1 MHNKTKEK
9 KGRSRALQFLPSYW
23 RALSFVLV
31 LLFPFLSANAIE
43 KELVTNGSFNS
54 NSTFYGYQSYLPTN
68 NNGNWWEGEH
78 GIEDRPRDKWSWAPT
93 WGDHT
98 GNGGNMLV
106 ADGANWSNHPV
117 WYNTFYQTAG
127 RTYTFSVWVRDFGN
141 GNPAQLYWGVNWGQ
155 VGTTVTAQSGG
166 WTQLTTT
173 YTATYTN
180 TVTIAIHNAQSSG
193 GTSSGNDFAIDDVSI
208 IENIPVTCSGT
219 YYDSGGYWNDYNN
232 NEDTYETFCADY
244 GQNIRFNFSS
254 FRTRNNSDYLRVY
267 DGIDQNASILDTYSG
282 NDNPG
287 TITSDGPCL
296 TFYFHSNSSQ
306 TRSGWEASISCV
318 NDSDCDELD
327 EILINQLTGSTGD
340 IDITSGATLYT
351 NNFPTTWNLEA
362 NVNGTNKNSGGK
374 VSVLFNIT
382 GNDNYS
388 NTENA
393 EPFRS
398 PNDNGGL
405 SWGPGTYNIGVTLYE
420 NDGLSGKVCDYK
432 STTLII
438 EDCNLTAFSPT
449 TNSPVCTGNTISM
462 DAGNVS
468 GATYSWTGPN
478 GFTSS
483 QRNPNITNATTSHT
497 GIYSVTVTMTGC
509 SASAT
514 TAIVVNES
522 PIVSVTKN
530 NANCGQNNGSLTF
543 AFNNVSSQTN
553 IQFSIN
559 GGSTYPYTVP
569 DNSGT
574 TTISNLAPGTY
585 NLMARW
591 GNGSCPVSVGSQTI
605 TRASGTASI
614 SGNLSICNGQS
625 TTLTASLNGAVGTV
639 NYSWGGGLGTGSS
652 KSVSPTS
659 NSIYSVTG
667 TDSQGCTG
675 TASVQVVVN
684 ALPSATASSNSPVCA
699 GGTLNLSANS
709 GMSNYSWTAP
719 NGNTYSSRN
728 PSVSS
733 VDFSYGGAYT
743 LLVTNS
749 NGCQRSATTN
759 VTINVGISPTVSNT
773 GPYCEGQTI
782 ALTSSGGSTYT
793 WSGPGGFSSSGSST
807 TRSNASIPMS
817 GTYQVTATQSG
828 TGCSATAT
836 TNVSVL
842 SSSIGAS
849 NTGPVCQN
857 GNVSFTATG
866 GNGTYSWSGPNSFS
880 ASTANPGISS
890 VGTTHEGVYTVTS
903 NITPSCPV
911 TATTELTVY
920 ALPNVTVTDTIK
932 VCTGDNATLS
942 ASGGTSYRWVGPGGF
957 DQTNASGTV
966 NVTNVTNVKTGVYT
980 VTLTNAS
987 GCTSTGTTALVISF
1001 PSLTATSNSPVCE
1014 GDNIVLTAN
1023 GGISYSWSGPNGF
1036 SSGTSSNTIINAT
1049 AVKGGDYVL
1058 TIENSLGCT
1067 ATSNVPVNVLLLN
1080 PVITGTS
1087 NVCVGD
1093 SIKLDLPHWESYSWT
1108 GPSGFT
1114 SSVSD
1119 PVIPSATM
1127 SNSGVY
1133 SVTVSKSGGC
1143 TATATFN
1150 VTMRALPNLNIGGN
1164 TLVCQGTALTLNVSG
1179 ANSYIWEGPNSFG
1192 STATSFSIPN
1202 MDTPKAG
1209 YYIVEGTN
1217 SFGCKNKDSVN
1228 VGVSVPA
1235 PVASGGGTV
1244 CLGTTISLNASGGS
1258 SYSWIG
1264 PASFT
1269 STSQNPTRANA
1280 AGTMTGVYTVT
1291 VVNSNTCSATA
1302 TVNVVVS
1309 IPQAAITTSNV
1320 CIDKDLVLSGSGGN
1334 SYAWTGP
1341 SGFSSNLQNPVIP
1354 SAQLSNSGNY
1364 VLTVTDSASCVDTE
1378 TLNVVVNTLP
1388 TATASNDSPTC
1399 AGKPLQLSS
1408 TGGTN
1413 YSWTGVNGF
1422 GSNAQNPIIA
1432 NTTASH
1438 AGIYTVTVSNA
1449 NGCTATATTGVT
1461 IHALPV
1467 PTATTSNGNICQAQT
1482 IQLTGGGGGT
1492 YLWSTPDGQ
1501 TSTSANYNRPNA
1513 TAAMSGI
1520 YTLTV
1525 TNANNCTAT
1534 ATVSVIVHPFPPPPT
1549 GENVTRCGPG
1559 TITMTAS
1566 GCAGTIRWYASN
1578 TSSTVLGTGSTYT
1591 TPSMNVGAT
1600 EDYYTTCTIYSCES
1614 LTRTRIDV
1622 EVLQPPYNVTASNTG
1637 THCAYTI
1644 AKLFGSAQNVTS
1656 YSWAGPGGYSSN
1668 VQSPTFVTATNS
1680 GGVYTLT
1687 ATAANGC
1694 TTTATTN
1701 LVINTN
1707 CGNLCQT
1714 YVALEPTN
1722 PSSCSNTNGSVRA
1735 QDYSSGVYE
1744 ISVDGINWVR
1754 STHWSSNGTIGGLGV
1769 GSHLVFMRDRSTQI
1783 ICRTAYITLI
1793 SNGGNFFNSHSVTA
1807 ASGCF
1812 DNNGSIT
1819 LGGVNS
1825 TDEVSWVGFRDRD
1838 YVSIGSLSPNNTIS
1852 NLEPGTY
1859 YVRVKRYN
1867 SVYCYKE
1874 EIITVPN
1881 NGQPCDISTFCE
1893 IGPEGNKFVNGDFG
1907 SGSDLQGPPV
1917 GLDETGYGYVYM
1929 TCTSP
1934 NDGFYTVVNNLD
1946 CNGATSGG
1954 NIFGTWDVI
1963 NEDHTPGDTG
1973 GYMMVVN
1980 ASYEPDVVVE
1990 QSIGDLCPNSR
2001 YNFTAW
2007 VRNLTANAPGHIY
2020 PNFAF
2025 LIDGVSKYTTGN
2037 ITSSGWQQVGFS
2049 FETGNYDEAIFS
2061 IRNNAPGGN
2070 GNDWVIDDIV
2080 VSKCPLNIELSG
2092 TTVACLGGLDETI
2105 SASVE
2110 DPLEEYDYY
2119 KWQQSTDNG
2128 ATWTDVTSVIQG
2140 TYSGN
2145 VMDVTLTLPTP
2156 IPSALSGIEYQIV
2169 LSTDANGFDNPGC
2182 IVTSGLTKILVP
2194 PIEMSLTPDTSKCIG
2209 SGSLELISVPSGGGA
2224 PYTFEWSTAE
2234 TTSSIFVN
2242 PTVDTEYIV
2251 TARDS
2256 SNCPVTDTVL
2266 VQVKDQPTLEVSI
2279 DQDSVCVDGMA
2290 DIVAHV
2296 EGGSGVFEFTWF
2308 TTTDTNGTW
2317 TNIPNQ
2323 SDSVYMPPTTSAG
2336 RFYYRVYVDDLV
2348 FDCNDA
2354 LSNAVL
2360 FEVVDDPVVDLNLND
2375 LTLCIDGSVE
2385 LNPIVTGGTGTMS
2398 YQWQS
2403 TTDPNSGWTDMASQT
2418 NQELTVP
2425 TDNEGIVFYRI
2436 QVSSD
2441 GNGCDFPPSD
2451 SARIEVLPV
2460 FTVDVS
2466 LDSNLVCE
2474 GGEVIL
2480 LADTTSGTGTITY
2493 QWYSS
2498 SDAINF
2504 SAMSGSTDIQLSPNT
2519 SSEGTMY
2526 YQVLATATGIGCGTT
2541 ASDTA
2546 VVQVLPEYTVNLSV
2560 DNALVCIDG
2569 AVEFTAE
2576 TGSGIGSNTYRW
2588 FVSAN
2593 ATGPYSLISG
2603 STGTSYSPITG
2614 TPGIRYYQVEAT
2626 SSSAGCGMDT
2636 SEVVSLE
2643 VLPEFSV
2650 DVSLDNSSLCVGG
2663 TFTLTADTSNGT
2675 GDVTFHWYQSI
2686 DGAPFALLPG
2696 EEDSTLTVTPSSEG
2710 TYRYYVEA
2718 TAEGPGCGS
2727 VVSDE
2732 AVINV
2737 LPSFTVDV
2745 SLDDNVVCID
2755 GLVVIAAD
2763 TNSGTGAVTY
2773 QWFSSSDGISF
2784 NPITDSTNRTLTPN
2798 TGLEGTNYYR
2808 VRATSSGVGCGMA
2821 DSDTSRVQVLPVFD
2835 VDVSIDNAIVCIG
2848 GIVELKAD
2856 TVNGT
2861 GNITYE
2867 WYSSS
2872 NFGGPFT
2879 VIPGEVDTVYYPSTT
2894 SDGTTYY
2901 QARATADG
2909 AGCGTVESDI
2919 AEVEVLPVFSVDIS
2933 PSNSIICLG
2942 GTVRFSADTS
2952 NGTGDITYKW
2962 YQGTNAAGPF
2972 VEIPGEVDSVL
2983 NVTPSAEGMYYYYVE
2998 ATASGS
3004 GCGTVASSI
3013 SSIEVLPT
3021 FTVDVSLDDN
3031 VVCIDGLVVIVA
3043 DTNSGTGAVT
3053 YQWFSS
3059 SDGISFNPITDSTNR
3074 TLTPNTG
3081 LEGTNYYRV
3090 RATSSGVGCG
3100 MADSDTSR
3108 VQVLPVFDVNVT
3120 IDNAIVC
3127 IGGVV
3132 ELKAD
3137 TVNGTGNITYEWFS
3151 SSNFAGPF
3159 SVIPG
3164 EVDTVYYP
3172 STTSD
3177 GTTYYQVRATAD
3189 GAGCGTVES
3198 DIAEVEVLPVFS
3210 VDVSPESSIICL
3222 GGTVRISADTS
3233 NGTGA
3238 VSYQWFESTNISGP
3252 FTPISGETDSI
3263 LNVTPGNIGHYYY
3276 YVEAT
3281 AQGSGCGTVSSGIAT
3296 IEVLP
3301 NFDVEVVVDDY
3312 QICTNGLVIL
3322 EADTISGS
3330 GTISYQWQYS
3340 SDGVSFTNLTDST
3353 NIRLYPSTGDTGTF
3367 YYQVIATASGEGC
3380 GTATS
3385 DVATIDVQLQMSID
3399 VDPGAADICVGDAVT
3414 FEGNPQNG
3422 VGNITYQWQE
3432 YNGSTWS
3439 DISGATDA
3447 LFNPN
3452 TSTGGQY
3459 TYRITAMADGIG
3471 CTDAESAPAIL
3482 TISDYPDVTVSQVD
3496 PLCVP
3501 DNGQITFTFS
3511 NEPNQTRIE
3520 FSIDGGVTYP
3530 YATYD
3535 SLGSFSIDTLTE
3547 DTYLLFARW
3556 EGGNCPVDLGAVTI
3570 SDRPAPQVTADYTDP
3585 TCTIDNGTITFTFPD
3600 ESTRTQLEFSWDGGL
3615 TYQPAVN
3622 DNIGSRTYVNFSP
3635 GNYDL
3640 WVRWENDECPVDL
3653 GSISMVDHPSPQVT
3667 INQDTTICV
3676 GETVNLLA
3684 NATGGDGTIA
3694 FTWNNSLPNGAAQV
3708 VSPLLTT
3715 SYIVT
3720 ATDTNAC
3727 FDRDTVTI
3735 TVNPLPVVTVSGG
3748 EYCQGDSIS
3757 MAATGGV
3764 DYEWSGPQSFT
3775 FIGENAYRLDAQTAY
3790 QGYYSVL
3797 VTDANGCENSDS
3809 TNIIVHAAPSQP
3821 IVSDE
3826 FLCGPGEVTF
3836 SASGC
3841 SGGDISWYTST
3852 IASSAIGFGTTF
3864 VTDSISATRN
3874 YYVTCTDSN
3883 GCMSTERKRA
3893 VAEIR
3898 HISTAEVNAINS
3910 TCIGE
3915 VALNNGIILV
3925 NGFREGEMY
3934 SYSLGNTYNAGS
3946 ATPSSPAV
3954 IPSNGKITENINNPV
3969 GVSESYTVRI
3979 LSTDGCPIDHT
3990 VDFIR
3995 QCEEC
4000 LPYCEPAQFIK
4011 VK

>member
-31 LLFPFLSANAIE
+31 LLLSSQSIFAIQ
-43 KELVTNGSFNS
+43 KQLVTNGNFSNGNSDFYSDYSYNYFNVNS
-54 NSTFYGYQSYLPTN
+54 NQNYSISSNPSYLNSSMESFWDHTSGNSSGQMLVANGATN
-68 NNGNWWEGEH
+68 NNAE
-78 GIEDRPRDKWSWAPT
+78 
-93 WGDHT
+93 
-98 GNGGNMLV
+98 
-106 ADGANWSNHPV
+106 V
-117 WYNTFYQTAG
+117 WYNDFYVTQG
-127 RTYTFSVWVRDFGN
+127 QTYTLSFWVRNAYYNNPSTLTWTVN
-141 GNPAQLYWGVNWGQ
+141 GSQ
-155 VGTTVTAQSGG
+155 VGGSINANDSWQLLEVTYVATVTGF
-166 WTQLTTT
+166 
-173 YTATYTN
+173 
-180 TVTIAIHNAQSSG
+180 VTFGIIETSQV
-193 GTSSGNDFAIDDVSI
+193 SSGNVFAIDDVSI
-208 IENIPVTCSGT
+208 IEDIPATCSGYFYDTGGPNGNYSDNESYYVT
-219 YYDSGGYWNDYNN
+219 Y
-232 NEDTYETFCADY
+232 CAPY
-244 GQNIRFNFSS
+244 GQNIRFNFTS
-254 FRTRNNSDYLRVY
+254 FNTRNGSDFLRVFDGVDQTGNLIGTY
-267 DGIDQNASILDTYSG
+267 DRSDD
-282 NDNPG
+282 PG
-287 TITSDGPCL
+287 TITSDGACL
-296 TFYFHSNSSQ
+296 TFYFQSNNSQ
-306 TRSGWEASISCV
+306 NRSGWEATISCV
-318 NDSDCDELD
+318 NDSDCDEID
-327 EILINQLTGSTGD
+327 QILINQLSGSVGD
-340 IDITSGATLYT
+340 IDITSGGTLYT
-351 NNFPTTWNLEA
+351 NNFPSSWNLEA
-362 NVNGTNKNSGGK
+362 GVNGSNKNSSGK
-374 VSVLFNIT
+374 VSVLFEIS
-382 GNDNYS
+382 GDDYYS

-398 PNDNGGL
+398 PNDNGSI
-405 SWGPGTYNIGVTLYE
+405 SWGPGTYNIDVTLYE
-420 NDGLSGKVCDYK
+420 NDGLGGKVCDYK

-438 EDCNLTAFSPT
+438 EDCNLTAFNPT
-449 TNSPVCTGNTISM
+449 SNSPVCTGNNITL

-468 GATYSWTGPN
+468 GATYSWSGPN

-483 QRNPNITNATTSHT
+483 QRNPTIANASTFHT
-497 GIYSVTVTMTGC
+497 GIYSVTVTMAGC

-514 TAIVVNES
+514 TAVNVNES

-530 NANCGQNNGSLTF
+530 NATCGQDNGSLTF
-543 AFNNVSSQTN
+543 AFNNVASQTN
-553 IQFSIN
+553 IQFSLN
-559 GGSTYPYTVP
+559 GGSSYPYSVP

-574 TTISNLAPGTY
+574 TTITNLAPGTY

-591 GNGSCPVSVGSQTI
+591 GNSSCPVSVGTQTI
-605 TRASGTASI
+605 SRVSGTAAI
-614 SGNLSICNGQS
+614 SGNLSICSGQS
-625 TTLTASLNGAVGTV
+625 TTLTATLNNAVGTV
-639 NYSWGGGLGTGSS
+639 NYSWSNGLGTGNS

-659 NSIYSVTG
+659 NTSYTVTG

-709 GMSNYSWTAP
+709 GMSSYLWTAP
-719 NGNTYSSRN
+719 NGNTYSTRN
-728 PSVSS
+728 PSIASVNSS
-733 VDFSYGGAYT
+733 FGGTYT
-743 LLVTNS
+743 LRVTNS
-749 NGCQRSATTN
+749 NGCQRTATTN
-759 VTINVGISPTVSNT
+759 VTITVGITPTVSNT

-782 ALTSSGGSTYT
+782 SLTASGGSTYT

-857 GNVSFTATG
+857 GNVSFAATG
-866 GNGTYSWSGPNSFS
+866 GNGTYSWSGPGSFT
-880 ASTANPGISS
+880 STSSNPGISN
-890 VGTTHEGVYTVTS
+890 VGIANEGIYTVTS

-920 ALPNVTVTDTIK
+920 ALPNVTVTDTVK

-957 DQTNASGTV
+957 DQTNTSGAVTIN
-966 NVTNVTNVKTGVYT
+966 NVTNAKTGIYT

-987 GCTSTGTTALVISF
+987 GCTSTGTTSLVISF
-1001 PSLTATSNSPVCE
+1001 PSLVVSSNSPVCQ
-1014 GDNIVLTAN
+1014 GDNIVLTAS
-1023 GGISYSWSGPNGF
+1023 GGINYSWLGPNGF
-1036 SSGTSSNTIINAT
+1036 SSGTSSNTITNAT
-1049 AVKGGDYVL
+1049 AAKGGNYVL

-1067 ATSNVPVNVLLLN
+1067 ATSNVPVNVLLTN
-1080 PVITGTS
+1080 PSITGTA

-1150 VTMRALPNLNIGGN
+1150 VTMRALPNLSISGN
-1164 TLVCQGTALTLNVSG
+1164 TTVCKGAALTLNVSG
-1179 ANSYIWEGPNSFG
+1179 ANSYIWEGPNSFA

-1202 MDTPKAG
+1202 MDTPKTG

-1244 CLGTTISLNASGGS
+1244 CLGASISLNASGGAT
-1258 SYSWIG
+1258 YSWIG

-1309 IPQAAITTSNV
+1309 IPQATITASNV
-1320 CIDKDLVLSGSGGN
+1320 CLNKDLVLSGSGGS

-1341 SGFSSNLQNPVIP
+1341 SGFSSSLQNPVIT

-1378 TLNVVVNTLP
+1378 NINIVVNTLP
-1388 TATASNDSPTC
+1388 TATASNSNPTC
-1399 AGKPLQLSS
+1399 AGQTLQLSS
-1408 TGGTN
+1408 TGGTS
-1413 YSWTGVNGF
+1413 YSWSGVNGF
-1422 GSNAQNPIIA
+1422 GSNVQNPTIA
-1432 NTTASH
+1432 NTTAAQ
-1438 AGIYTVTVSNA
+1438 AGIYTVTAYNN
-1449 NGCTATATTGVT
+1449 NGCSATATTSVS
-1461 IHALPV
+1461 ILALPT
-1467 PTATTSNGNICQAQT
+1467 PTATTANGNICQAQT

-1492 YLWSTPDGQ
+1492 YLWTTPDGQ

-1513 TAAMSGI
+1513 TATMSGI

-1534 ATVSVIVHPFPPPPT
+1534 ATVSVVVHPFPPPPT
-1549 GENVTRCGPG
+1549 ASNVTRCGAG
-1559 TITMTAS
+1559 AATLTAS
-1566 GCAGTIRWYASN
+1566 GCAGTISWYATN

-1591 TPSMNVGAT
+1591 TPYMNVGAT
-1600 EDYYTTCTIYSCES
+1600 EDYYATCTIYSCQS
-1614 LTRTRIDV
+1614 VTRTRVDV
-1622 EVLQPPYNVTASNTG
+1622 EVLQPPTNLSVSNTG
-1637 THCAYTI
+1637 IHCVYSA
-1644 AKLFGSAQNVTS
+1644 AKLFGSASNTAS
-1656 YSWAGPGGYSSN
+1656 YSWAGPGGFTSN
-1668 VQSPTFVTATNS
+1668 EQSPRFVTQLNS
-1680 GGVYTLT
+1680 GGVYTMT

-1694 TTTATTN
+1694 TATATTN
-1701 LVINTN
+1701 LSVVND
-1707 CGNLCQT
+1707 CGNICTGQ
-1714 YVALEPTN
+1714 YIIIPSN
-1722 PSSCSNTNGSVRA
+1722 PSSCSN
-1735 QDYSSGVYE
+1735 
-1744 ISVDGINWVR
+1744 
-1754 STHWSSNGTIGGLGV
+1754 SNGAVTISATSSYETSLDGVNWDRANASFTGLGV
-1769 GSHLVFMRDRSTQI
+1769 GNYFFYVRDYNTKKICKNVSNTLVST
-1783 ICRTAYITLI
+1783 TSTFYT
-1793 SNGGNFFNSHSVTA
+1793 GESVTA
-1807 ASGCF
+1807 ATGCY
-1812 DNNGSIT
+1812 DSTGSIQLQGVRSTDQVTWLAT
-1819 LGGVNS
+1819 LESPSVLVSSLNNS
-1825 TDEVSWVGFRDRD
+1825 TIE
-1838 YVSIGSLSPNNTIS
+1838 
-1852 NLEPGTY
+1852 NLAPGKY
-1859 YVRVKRYN
+1859 YVKVSRAN
-1867 SVYCYKE
+1867 EYCYSDRYVDVPSNTGSCE
-1874 EIITVPN
+1874 TNILCDDDSVPN
-1881 NGQPCDISTFCE
+1881 LFP
-1893 IGPEGNKFVNGDFG
+1893 NGDFG
-1907 SGSDLQGPPV
+1907 SGADENGPA
-1917 GLDETGYGYVYM
+1917 LLETQYGYSNY
-1929 TCTSP
+1929 TCYSP
-1934 NDGFYTVVNNLD
+1934 WDGFYSITNNTDCDGNGGRAFSNQVV
-1946 CNGATSGG
+1946 GS
-1954 NIFGTWDVI
+1954 WDVL
-1963 NEDHTPGDTG
+1963 NQDHTPGDTD
-1973 GYMMVVN
+1973 GYMMVIN
-1980 ASYEPDVVVE
+1980 AGYTPNIVIEKLISN
-1990 QSIGDLCPNSR
+1990 LCPNTQ

-2007 VRNLTANAPGHIY
+2007 MRNISPESTIQPNA
-2020 PNFAF
+2020 AF
-2025 LIDGVSKYTTGN
+2025 IIDGV
-2037 ITSSGWQQVGFS
+2037 IRATSGEVRGDQWQQVGFS
-2049 FETGNYDEAIFS
+2049 FKTGSNTTEALFAL
-2061 IRNNAPGGN
+2061 RNIAPGGF
-2070 GNDWVIDDIV
+2070 GNNWILDDIK
-2080 VSKCPLNIELSG
+2080 VSKCPLEIELAG
-2092 TTVACLGGLDETI
+2092 NTVACLGGASEQIT
-2105 SASVE
+2105 ASVN
-2110 DPLEEYDYY
+2110 DPYEEHVFF
-2119 KWQQSTDNG
+2119 KWEKSDDNG
-2128 ATWTDVTSVIQG
+2128 ATWEEVAPVTQG
-2140 TYSGN
+2140 TYVSGEMN
-2145 VMDVTLTLPTP
+2145 VDLTLPTP
-2156 IPSALSGIEYQIV
+2156 IVSAITGRIYRVRLSTTEATIDDPSCSIYSALTEII
-2169 LSTDANGFDNPGC
+2169 
-2182 IVTSGLTKILVP
+2182 VP

-2209 SGSLELISVPSGGGA
+2209 SVSLELISVPSGGGA

-2242 PTVDTEYIV
+2242 PAVDTEYIV

-2266 VQVKDQPTLEVSI
+2266 VQVKDQPTLEVTI

-2296 EGGSGVFEFTWF
+2296 EGGSGVFEFTWY

-2317 TNIPNQ
+2317 TTIPNQ

-2354 LSNAVL
+2354 LSNSVL

-2385 LNPIVTGGTGTMS
+2385 LNPIVSGGTGTMS

-2418 NQELTVP
+2418 NQELAVP

-2498 SDAINF
+2498 SDEINF
-2504 SAMSGSTDIQLSPNT
+2504 STMSGSTDIQLSPNT

-2526 YQVLATATGIGCGTT
+2526 YQVLATATGIGCGTA

-2546 VVQVLPEYTVNLSV
+2546 VVQVLPEYTVDLSV

-2614 TPGIRYYQVEAT
+2614 TPGTRYYQVEAT

-2650 DVSLDNSSLCVGG
+2650 DVRLDNSSLCVGG

-2675 GDVTFHWYQSI
+2675 GDVTYHWYQSI

-2763 TNSGTGAVTY
+2763 TNSGTGAVNY

-2848 GIVELKAD
+2848 GVVELKAD
-2856 TVNGT
+2856 TINGT

-2867 WYSSS
+2867 WFSSS
-2872 NFGGPFT
+2872 NFAGPFT

-2901 QARATADG
+2901 QVRATADG

-2972 VEIPGEVDSVL
+2972 AEIPGEVDSVL

-3004 GCGTVASSI
+3004 GCGTVASAI

-3031 VVCIDGLVVIVA
+3031 VVCIDGLVVIAA
-3043 DTNSGTGAVT
+3043 DTNSGTGAVN

-3108 VQVLPVFDVNVT
+3108 VQVLPVFNVDVT

-3137 TVNGTGNITYEWFS
+3137 TINGTGNITYEWFS

-3159 SVIPG
+3159 TVIPG

-3238 VSYQWFESTNISGP
+3238 VSYQWFESTNIGGP
-3252 FTPISGETDSI
+3252 FSPISGETDSI

-3301 NFDVEVVVDDY
+3301 NFDVEVVVEDY

-3340 SDGVSFTNLTDST
+3340 SDGVSFSNLTDST

-3570 SDRPAPQVTADYTDP
+3570 SDRPAPQVTVVYTDP

-3622 DNIGSRTYVNFSP
+3622 DNLGSRTYVNFSP

-3684 NATGGDGTIA
+3684 NSTGGDGTIA
-3694 FTWNNSLPNGAAQV
+3694 FTWNNSLPNGATQV

-3715 SYIVT
+3715 TYIVT

-3775 FIGENAYRLDAQTAY
+3775 FNGENAYRLDAQTVY